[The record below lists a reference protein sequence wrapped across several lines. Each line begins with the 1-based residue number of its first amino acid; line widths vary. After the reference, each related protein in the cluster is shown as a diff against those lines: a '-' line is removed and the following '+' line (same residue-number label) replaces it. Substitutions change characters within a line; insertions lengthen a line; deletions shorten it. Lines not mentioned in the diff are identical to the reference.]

1 MPYRYPHSLNELI
14 RYLAKLPG
22 VGPKSA
28 QRLAFFLLN
37 AAEND
42 ALGLAEAIVTARE
55 RLHHCPR
62 CGNFT
67 DDDICN
73 ICADE
78 RRDAGLICVVE
89 QARDIAAMERAGCFE
104 GHYHVLG
111 GAISPLDGV
120 GPEQLKLP
128 ALFARLQGT
137 QVREVVLATNPTV
150 EGEATALYLAK
161 KIRPLGIMVSRIA
174 HGLPVGGDLEY
185 ADEATLSLALAGR
198 KEIL

>member
-1 MPYRYPHSLNELI
+1 MAYRYPHSLNELI
-14 RYLAKLPG
+14 RYLSKLPG

-37 AAEND
+37 ATEED
-42 ALGLAEAIVTARE
+42 TLGLANAIVTARKTL
-55 RLHHCPR
+55 RHCPR

-67 DDDICN
+67 DNDICD
-73 ICADE
+73 ICANE

-89 QARDIAAMERAGCFE
+89 QARDIVAMERAGCFE

-120 GPEQLKLP
+120 GPQQLKLTS
-128 ALFARLQGT
+128 LFSRLQAG

-161 KIRPLGIMVSRIA
+161 KIHPLGITVSRLA

-198 KEIL
+198 KQI

>member
-1 MPYRYPHSLNELI
+1 MAYRYPPSLNELI

-22 VGPKSA
+22 IGPKTA

-37 AAEND
+37 AAEED
-42 ALGLAEAIVTARE
+42 ALGLAGAIATAR
-55 RLHHCPR
+55 RNLHHCPR

-73 ICADE
+73 ICADG
-78 RRDAGLICVVE
+78 RRDGGLICVVE
-89 QARDIAAMERAGCFE
+89 QTRDIAAMERAGCFT

-120 GPEQLKLP
+120 GPEQLKLQS
-128 ALFARLQGT
+128 LFARLQGG

-161 KIRPLGIMVSRIA
+161 KIRPLGITVSRLA

-198 KEIL
+198 KEI

>member
-1 MPYRYPHSLNELI
+1 MAYRYPHSLNELI
-14 RYLAKLPG
+14 RYLSKLPG

-37 AAEND
+37 ADEQD
-42 ALGLAEAIVTARE
+42 ALGLAGALVTARKT
-55 RLHHCPR
+55 LHHCPR

-78 RRDAGLICVVE
+78 RRDVGLICVVE

-120 GPEQLKLP
+120 GPEQLKLQS
-128 ALFARLQGT
+128 LFNRLQGG

-161 KIRPLGIMVSRIA
+161 KIRPLGIEVSRLA

-185 ADEATLSLALAGR
+185 ADEATLSLALSGR
-198 KEIL
+198 KILS

>member
-1 MPYRYPHSLNELI
+1 MAYRYPHSLNELI

-37 AAEND
+37 AAKED
-42 ALGLAEAIVTARE
+42 ALGLAEAIVTAKRI
-55 RLHHCPR
+55 LHHCPR

-120 GPEQLKLP
+120 GPEQLKLQS
-128 ALFARLQGT
+128 LFARLQGG

-161 KIRPLGIMVSRIA
+161 KIRPLGITVSRIA

-198 KEIL
+198 KEI